1 MARVSPVPKGTS
13 LERVDNF
20 HPISVLPVVAK
31 VFTQI
36 VHHQLSTYLQANS
49 ILSEDQSGLRPQ
61 YTTQDVL
68 VVQ

>member
-1 MARVSPVPKGTS
+1 LRDVEMAGPKSATTIGVGMAVY
-13 LERVDNF
+13 RRDRA
-20 HPISVLPVVAK
+20 HK
-31 VFTQI
+31 VFEQI
-36 VHHQLSTYLQANS
+36 VQHQLSTYLQANS